1 MSLFNIV
8 GMKKSNIILIHSLY
22 WFYIINQLLF
32 PAYVGFPGES
42 EMVGGEYFKDVVI
55 SLFLNVFSFY
65 AVYFAFPRFSAVR
78 NIFLIVGIAVLMII
92 VIIAVRVP
100 LNWYFWKIFGNLPP
114 EKLKFEW
121 LWVWNELRMVV
132 ITGIYAILI
141 RFMINMFE
149 AQKLR
154 DELINQRQAGELA
167 LLRSQVNPHFLF
179 NTLNNIYSLVYNKSD
194 DAAEAVMKFSS
205 IMRYV
210 LYEAPEQKVL
220 LDKEIEYLQ
229 NYIELQKLRYRQP
242 GIVKFEIKGVTEGI
256 SIAPMLLIP
265 FIENAFKHGSKDK
278 EPAVLIHLAT
288 DEMKIRFD
296 VVNYTGKNQKHAV
309 NQISGI
315 ELSNIKRRL
324 ELIYPGKHELNMG
337 EENGQYKVK
346 LVVDF

>member
-1 MSLFNIV
+1 
-8 GMKKSNIILIHSLY
+8 MKKSNIILIHSLY

>member
-1 MSLFNIV
+1 
-8 GMKKSNIILIHSLY
+8 MKKRNIILIHILY

-32 PAYVGFPGES
+32 PVYVGSPGAS
-42 EMVGGEYFKDVVI
+42 DMVGGEYFKDVVI
-55 SLFLNVFSFY
+55 SLLLNVISFY

-78 NIFLIVGIAVLMII
+78 NVYLITGIAVLMII
-92 VIIAVRVP
+92 AIIAVRVP

-114 EKLKFEW
+114 EKLQFEW
-121 LWVWNELRMVV
+121 IWVWNELRMVV

-149 AQKLR
+149 TQKLR

-210 LYEAPEQKVL
+210 LAEAPNEKVL
-220 LDKEIEYLQ
+220 LDKEIEYLKS
-229 NYIELQKLRYRQP
+229 YIELQKLRYRQP
-242 GIVKFEIKGVTEGI
+242 GIVKFEFQGVTEGI
-256 SIAPMLLIP
+256 TIAPMLLIP
-265 FIENAFKHGSKDK
+265 FIENAFKHGNK
-278 EPAVLIHLAT
+278 EKMPAVLISLKT
-288 DEMKIRFD
+288 GEKVMKFEVI
-296 VVNYTGKNQKHAV
+296 NYTGKSRKHAV
-309 NQISGI
+309 DHISGI

-324 ELIYPGKHELNMG
+324 ELIYPDKHELQMVK
-337 EENGQYKVK
+337 EDGQNKVN
-346 LVVDF
+346 LVVDL

>member
-1 MSLFNIV
+1 MLLFNIV
-8 GMKKSNIILIHSLY
+8 EMKKSNIILIHILY

-78 NIFLIVGIAVLMII
+78 NIFLIVGIAVLMILA
-92 VIIAVRVP
+92 IIAVRVP

-220 LDKEIEYLQ
+220 LNKEIEYLQ

-242 GIVKFEIKGVTEGI
+242 GIVKFETKGVTDGI
-256 SIAPMLLIP
+256 TIAPMLLIP

-278 EPAVLIHLAT
+278 EPAVLIHLVT
-288 DEMKIRFD
+288 DEKKIKFD
-296 VVNYTGKNQKHAV
+296 VVNYLGKKQKHAV

-324 ELIYPGKHELNMG
+324 ELIYPGKHELNMS
-337 EENGQYKVK
+337 EVNGQYTVK
-346 LVVDF
+346 LVVDL

>member
-1 MSLFNIV
+1 
-8 GMKKSNIILIHSLY
+8 MKKSSIILIHILY

-32 PAYVGFPGES
+32 PVYVGFPGES
-42 EMVGGEYFKDVVI
+42 DMVGGEYFKDVLI

-65 AVYFAFPRFSAVR
+65 AVYFAFPRFAAVR
-78 NIFLIVGIAVLMII
+78 NIFLIAGIAVSMII
-92 VIIAVRVP
+92 AIIAVRVP
-100 LNWYFWKIFGNLPP
+100 LNWSFWKIFGNLPP

-149 AQKLR
+149 TQKLR

-179 NTLNNIYSLVYNKSD
+179 NTLNNIYSLVYNRSE

-205 IMRYV
+205 IMRY
-210 LYEAPEQKVL
+210 
-220 LDKEIEYLQ
+220 
-229 NYIELQKLRYRQP
+229 IELQKLRYRQP
-242 GIVKFEIKGVTEGI
+242 GIVQFEMKGVTEGI
-256 SIAPMLLIP
+256 TIAPMLLIP

-278 EPAVLIHLAT
+278 QPAVFINLTTEEKVIKF
-288 DEMKIRFD
+288 E
-296 VVNYTGKNQKHAV
+296 VVNYTGNSQKHV
-309 NQISGI
+309 VDHISGI

-324 ELIYPGKHELNMG
+324 ELVYPGKHELHLG
-337 EENGQYKVK
+337 EENGRYKVN
-346 LVVDF
+346 LVIIL